1 VKSLR
6 INVLAKKFQSIS
18 SYLLIGVLFFSSCH
32 QEDLQNINVAIESDS
47 ELISLVGKKLE
58 NPYSVSN
65 MQKAY
70 KSLLT
75 KKSRISSVNESDS
88 NVNDT
93 FDIKLTDLYVK
104 FLIKSDDDL
113 QVIINDSLNYSILPL
128 DYEILAKGEI
138 ELKNKDLDNDG
149 YWIYTS
155 VKKNYIFNNEIKYKV
170 LDELFLPE
178 SIVEENE
185 PAGRRGDKVSSNL
198 LFLEELED
206 ESLLLTGNL
215 DEREKRNPFLTKAR
229 VNSRPQGYIRV
240 ENTTTKTI
248 DPVIGVKVKTRR
260 WFKWAS
266 GYTDNNGFYSVDN
279 TYERDV
285 HYEIVF
291 KNSLGFK
298 IWPSMISVSSGRYSF
313 GKHSSAGHNITFSVN
328 SKGWRYSTVNN
339 ATVQYLNYCR
349 QFNVGLPHSDL
360 RIVAMD
366 GIGSS
371 SAPMLRRVWGLIG
384 FTTNSELITFLSK
397 ASALT
402 FGVNTL
408 QIITK
413 LIQPD
418 LIIYAAS
425 SLGTASIFS
434 TTFHELAHASH
445 MKQAGSAYWIK
456 YINYIITYGP
466 YGDGSGRNNG
476 VCAVGEMWGFYYGY
490 FLTLQHF
497 GNNNN
502 NPIIRPV
509 ALENFMPVNRPNN
522 SDIVR
527 NRINGI
533 IINMEG
539 WIPVGIVHDLIDN
552 NVDVV
557 RPGFTDN
564 VNGYTVGQIFGALR
578 PGVETVQGF
587 RNRLLQNNGNNQQQA
602 VNDLFNA
609 YFYN

>member
-198 LFLEELED
+198 LFLE
-206 ESLLLTGNL
+206 
-215 DEREKRNPFLTKAR
+215 
-229 VNSRPQGYIRV
+229 
-240 ENTTTKTI
+240 
-248 DPVIGVKVKTRR
+248 
-260 WFKWAS
+260 
-266 GYTDNNGFYSVDN
+266 
-279 TYERDV
+279 
-285 HYEIVF
+285 
-291 KNSLGFK
+291 
-298 IWPSMISVSSGRYSF
+298 
-313 GKHSSAGHNITFSVN
+313 
-328 SKGWRYSTVNN
+328 
-339 ATVQYLNYCR
+339 
-349 QFNVGLPHSDL
+349 
-360 RIVAMD
+360 
-366 GIGSS
+366 
-371 SAPMLRRVWGLIG
+371 
-384 FTTNSELITFLSK
+384 
-397 ASALT
+397 
-402 FGVNTL
+402 
-408 QIITK
+408 
-413 LIQPD
+413 
-418 LIIYAAS
+418 
-425 SLGTASIFS
+425 
-434 TTFHELAHASH
+434 
-445 MKQAGSAYWIK
+445 
-456 YINYIITYGP
+456 
-466 YGDGSGRNNG
+466 
-476 VCAVGEMWGFYYGY
+476 
-490 FLTLQHF
+490 
-497 GNNNN
+497 
-502 NPIIRPV
+502 
-509 ALENFMPVNRPNN
+509 
-522 SDIVR
+522 
-527 NRINGI
+527 
-533 IINMEG
+533 
-539 WIPVGIVHDLIDN
+539 
-552 NVDVV
+552 
-557 RPGFTDN
+557 
-564 VNGYTVGQIFGALR
+564 
-578 PGVETVQGF
+578 
-587 RNRLLQNNGNNQQQA
+587 
-602 VNDLFNA
+602 
-609 YFYN
+609 